1 MFKRLRSLLSYSLII
16 TLAVVWFFWLR
27 PTNLGGPATFVIVS
41 GVSMEPTLYSGD
53 LVILHEQPEYQVGD
67 IVAYKVTNGNV
78 IHRIVGV
85 EGERFILQGDNKPGI
100 DPWKPAAGD
109 ILGKL
114 WLHIPDAGEWME
126 KLQEPLWLAVFIA
139 IICFV
144 LLL

>member
-85 EGERFILQGDNKPGI
+85 EGERFILQGDNN
-100 DPWKPAAGD
+100 
-109 ILGKL
+109 
-114 WLHIPDAGEWME
+114 IPDAGEWME